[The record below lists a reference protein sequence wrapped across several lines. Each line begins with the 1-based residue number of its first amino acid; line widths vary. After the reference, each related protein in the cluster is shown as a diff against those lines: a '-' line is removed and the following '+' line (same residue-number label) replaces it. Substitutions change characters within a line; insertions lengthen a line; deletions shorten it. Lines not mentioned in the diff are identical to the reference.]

1 MRGGGHFSGRLT
13 APICV
18 AGGIALQILK
28 RRGVIVGAHLAS
40 VGDVKDT
47 SFPLLPKSELLA
59 ELAQKRI
66 PVLDDQAGERMEQ
79 SVTLAA
85 SRNDSLGGSVECVAC
100 GLPAGLGEPMF
111 DGVENRLAQA
121 LFGIPA
127 VKGLEFG
134 NGFECI
140 NMHGSENNDE
150 FSIGPDGS
158 VVTRTNHCGG
168 ILGGIT
174 DGMPVSF
181 RVALKP
187 TPSIGKPQRTV
198 NLKTMAEADM
208 TIAGRHDPCV
218 ALRAVPAVEAV
229 TGLVLLDLLLEETK
243 YGLE

>member
-79 SVTLAA
+79 AVTLAA

-150 FSIGPDGS
+150 FSIRPDGS

-229 TGLVLLDLLLEETK
+229 AGLVLLDLLLEETK